1 MDRGNKRS
9 QGQTFLYPS
18 VPNWKGL
25 SRVGG
30 WSEHTSPPNL
40 PSYCLP
46 DVKRLEILI
55 SLAVVP
61 HTATYAG
68 IVVLVTADHLCLT
81 CSFSS
86 LSFPSLPYSCL
97 FALIDILCSHP
108 PQQCW
113 KGSQRKGAG
122 GVTELRDINSLHLNY
137 HQPIVLN
144 QSFVFR
150 CYPRPSISIY

>member
-40 PSYCLP
+40 QSYCLP

-108 PQQCW
+108 PSSAGRGPKE
-113 KGSQRKGAG
+113 KGLG
-122 GVTELRDINSLHLNY
+122 E
-137 HQPIVLN
+137 
-144 QSFVFR
+144 
-150 CYPRPSISIY
+150 